1 MAYLQIRLLGQF
13 QVSLDGKVV
22 SSFVSDK
29 ARALLTYLVAEGQHP
44 HRRETLAD
52 LLWPDKPDSRARA
65 NLRNALANLRQ
76 IIGDSQANPPYLL
89 ITHQDI
95 MFNLSPHVWV
105 DVEILS
111 RIHDLEKTTLDNI
124 NRFDDVLDLYKGEF
138 LAGFNLPD
146 SLHFDDWVML
156 KREQYARKMIA
167 ILQQASNYYEKQQLF
182 EFALPFAWR
191 HVELKPWQEKARRQL
206 MRLLLHSG
214 RRDEALQQYHDLKS
228 ALRSDLNINP
238 GAKTRQL
245 YQNILEGKEEIRPK
259 IIKMVEDEPAT
270 LPEFLLDKEVSE
282 ALPSEKLFARQQEL
296 ERLHAQLD
304 AMMEGQGNILL
315 VVGEA
320 GSGKTMLVREFVRQA
335 QSRYPE
341 LVSAAGYSNAFTG
354 VGDPYLPFREILYQ
368 LSGDIQAHWKAGS
381 FSRQYALNLWNMIPI
396 TCQSLLTY
404 GPDLID
410 TIIPGQTLL
419 ELAAS
424 YAKAQPA
431 WYTDLK
437 EYWQYKQQHSGGA
450 VQQVNL
456 FSQITAVLHQIANQA
471 PLLLFLDDLQWADS
485 GTIGMLFHISKQIPG
500 SRILLIGAYR
510 SEEVGLTQE
519 DSRNPL
525 IPILHEIQSS
535 YGDIIISLDATLGRS
550 FVEELIASEP
560 NALDDA
566 FHEQLFS
573 LTGGHALFTVELLR
587 NMQESGAL
595 VRDGRGMWVMRSD
608 FHLETLQPQTE
619 GVIAQRISR
628 LPQNLQRILT
638 LAAIEGEIFTAE
650 IIAAVEGLPVSQV
663 VSLLSDQLDKQHRLV
678 RPLQIRWQDDQSIST
693 YRFRHFLI
701 QKYMYTYLD
710 DIHRSHLHN
719 QVGGEMEKIAGENKT
734 KYAVYLARHF
744 HQANQV
750 KKALIY
756 YSLAGERAVGMSAYP
771 EAINHFEVAIK
782 MLLSLPEDPARNEK
796 ELDLQLQLG
805 VTCQAVM
812 GFANEKVG
820 QAYQRAWELSPKVDD
835 PIKVTTTLHLL
846 LSYYS
851 NMAEFDT
858 GYEILA
864 LLERRYKELGEEF
877 SDYLGLLDWGY
888 GYLDYLLGRIESAHE
903 NFKQALAYYDP
914 EKYLSFSERVGVE
927 AGIYCHG
934 WAGLH
939 AVWLGYL
946 DQAKQHIL
954 AALEIAEGHN
964 SKLFTNDALWF
975 CTWISLEMED
985 IEAAREYSD
994 ALLEL
999 TTQEHYFFYEA
1010 VARAFKGRIL
1020 SRDGKHQEAIAS
1032 IQQGLDMFC
1041 LTGMV
1046 TTQTIYLHALAEAY
1060 CAAGRVED
1068 GLDVI
1073 LKTEQIERETGEI
1086 HQKASLQR
1094 IKGDLYLQ
1102 AENEIAA
1109 EEIYLAAVATAH
1121 EQSAKLLELQA
1132 VKRLVSLWN
1141 HQGKRE
1147 QSREI
1152 LQEVCDRFTE
1162 GFDTPMLIEAR
1173 ELLEE
1178 LVS

>member
-1 MAYLQIRLLGQF
+1 MADLQIRLLGQF
-13 QVSLDGKVV
+13 QVSLGGKVV

-29 ARALLTYLVAEGQHP
+29 ARALLTYLVVEGQHP
-44 HRRETLAD
+44 HRRETLAGM
-52 LLWPDKPDSRARA
+52 LWPDKPDSRARA

-95 MFNLSPHVWV
+95 KFNLSSHVWV
-105 DVEILS
+105 DVEILF
-111 RIHDLEKTTLDNI
+111 RIHGLEKATPENI
-124 NRFDDVLDLYKGEF
+124 NLFNDVLDLYKGEF

-146 SLHFDDWVML
+146 SLHFDEWALL
-156 KREQYARKMIA
+156 KREQCARKMIA
-167 ILQQASNYYEKQQLF
+167 ILQQASNYFEDQQLY
-182 EFALPFAWR
+182 EIALPFAWR
-191 HVELKPWQEKARRQL
+191 HVELEPWQEKARRQL

-228 ALRSDLNINP
+228 SLRSDLNINP

-245 YQNILEGKEEIRPK
+245 YQNILEGKEETRPN
-259 IIKMVEDEPAT
+259 IAKMVEDAPAT
-270 LPEFLLDKEVSE
+270 FPEFLLDKEVSE
-282 ALPSEKLFARQQEL
+282 ALPSETFVARQQEL

-304 AMMEGQGNILL
+304 TMMEGQGNILL
-315 VVGEA
+315 VAGEA

-335 QSRYPE
+335 QTRYPE

-368 LSGDIQAHWKAGS
+368 LSGDILAHWKAGS
-381 FSRQYALNLWNMIPI
+381 FSRQYALNLWNTIPI

-424 YAKAQPA
+424 YSKAQPA

-437 EYWQYKQQHSGGA
+437 EYWQNKQQRYVGG

-456 FSQITAVLHQIANQA
+456 FSQITAVLYQIANQV
-471 PLLLFLDDLQWADS
+471 PLLLFLDDLQWADT

-510 SEEVGLTQE
+510 SEEVSHTQ
-519 DSRNPL
+519 DNSRHPL
-525 IPILHEIQSS
+525 IPILHEIQRSC
-535 YGDIIISLDATLGRS
+535 GDVIISLDASLDRS

-566 FHEQLFS
+566 FCEQLFS

-595 VRDGRGMWVMRSD
+595 GRDRSGVWVMQSD
-608 FHLETLQPQTE
+608 FQLETLPPKTE
-619 GVIAQRISR
+619 GIIVQRISR

-678 RPLQIRWQDDQSIST
+678 RPLQISWQDDQSIST
-693 YRFRHFLI
+693 YRFRHFLF
-701 QKYMYTYLD
+701 QEFMYTRLD
-710 DIHRSHLHN
+710 DIHRSRLHN
-719 QVGGEMEKIAGENKT
+719 QVGGEMEKIVGEYKT

-744 HQANQV
+744 HQANQA
-750 KKALIY
+750 KKALTY

-771 EAINHFEVAIK
+771 EAINHFEAAIK
-782 MLLSLPEDPARNEK
+782 MLLSLPEDSARNEK
-796 ELDLQLQLG
+796 ELGLQLQLG
-805 VTCQAVM
+805 VACQAVM

-820 QAYQRAWELSPKVDD
+820 QAYQRAWELSPKVDE

-846 LSYYS
+846 LSYYA

-864 LLERRYKELGEEF
+864 LLDRRYKELGEEF
-877 SDYLGLLDWGY
+877 SDYIRLLDWGY

-903 NFKQALAYYDP
+903 NFERVVANYDQ
-914 EKYLSFSERVGVE
+914 EKYHSFSGRVGME

-939 AVWLGYL
+939 AVWLGYP
-946 DQAKQHIL
+946 DQAKQHISD
-954 AALEIAEGHN
+954 ALEIAEGHDL
-964 SKLFTNDALWF
+964 KLFTNDALWLS
-975 CTWISLEMED
+975 TWISLEMED
-985 IEAAREYSD
+985 IAAAREYSD

-1020 SRDGKHQEAIAS
+1020 SRNGKHQEAIAS
-1032 IQQGLDMFC
+1032 VQQGLDMFY

-1046 TTQTIYLHALAEAY
+1046 TTQTFFLHALAEAY

-1073 LKTEQIERETGEI
+1073 LKTEQIEQETGEI

-1094 IKGDLYLQ
+1094 IKGNLYLL
-1102 AENEIAA
+1102 AENETAA
-1109 EEIYLAAVATAH
+1109 EESYLAAVATAQ
-1121 EQSAKLLELQA
+1121 EQSAKLLELLA
-1132 VKRLVSLWN
+1132 AKRLASLWN
-1141 HQGKRE
+1141 QQGKRE

-1152 LQEVCDRFTE
+1152 LQEVYDWFTE
-1162 GFDTPMLIEAR
+1162 GFDTPILIEAR
-1173 ELLEE
+1173 DLLEE